1 MSDPVFEEN
10 KPAGSQIKGY
20 NEYDCRKLFRAP
32 LIDICAEMC
41 FFAQSHSADEEAWG
55 PRKSAKLDNWMQHT
69 SFVVACWIAQ
79 NTVLGSDGVDW
90 EVVQND
96 LCGEVKDLDTWKQI
110 ITNLVDEFGGCK
122 W

>member
-1 MSDPVFEEN
+1 MSDTVFEEN

-20 NEYDCRKLFRAP
+20 NEYGYRKLSRAP
-32 LIDICAEMC
+32 LVDICAEMC
-41 FFAQSHSADEEAWG
+41 FFAQSHSADQEAWG

-69 SFVVACWIAQ
+69 SFVVACWLAQ
-79 NTVLGSDGVDW
+79 NTVLGSDGVEW
-90 EVVQND
+90 EVVQDD